1 VTVMYRGTLAT
12 NGYMFDKAKNFT
24 FVLGA
29 GEVIKGWDLGI
40 VGMKIGGSRKL
51 VVPPKL
57 GYGKR
62 GCAPDIPGNATLHFS
77 VTLKK
82 IDSS

>member
-1 VTVMYRGTLAT
+1 MYRGTLAT